1 MWLDGIAIFVLVL
14 FAAMGALRGGLVAGM
29 SLLSL
34 GVAYAAA
41 IVSAPRLGPAL
52 AGSLGIADL
61 LGLPLAGTLGFVGA
75 YLVMGIVTT
84 ILRRREW
91 RRRRGRARSA
101 RDRFLG
107 AAFGAL
113 RGGLIVLLLSWLAIW
128 VDALRT
134 TGSYEGLPALGDSAA
149 AAVTGSVVEAG
160 VEAAMSESGAA
171 GPFVARVAS
180 RPGAAI
186 GELQELLE
194 NPRIEALRED
204 RLFWTHVEHGSVDA
218 ALNQRS
224 FVGIIH
230 DEALRS
236 QLGELGLIDAAAV
249 SDPGTFRDAAAEVM
263 RQVGPRIRE
272 LRNDPEL
279 QELMNDPEVVAMAQA
294 GDTLSLMTH
303 PGFRRLATRVASS
316 PR

>member
-1 MWLDGIAIFVLVL
+1 MWLDGIAILVL
-14 FAAMGALRGGLVAGM
+14 LLFAGVGALRGGLATGM

-41 IVSAPRLGPAL
+41 IASAPRLGPAL
-52 AGSLGIADL
+52 ATSLGIPDI
-61 LGLPLAGTLGFVGA
+61 LGLPLAGTLGFLGA
-75 YLVMGIVTT
+75 YLVMGVLSSV
-84 ILRRREW
+84 LRRRQW

-107 AAFGAL
+107 AAFGAM
-113 RGGLIVLLLSWLAIW
+113 RGGLIVLLLSWLAMW

-134 TGSYEGLPALGDSAA
+134 TGGFEGLPALGDSAA

-171 GPFVARVAS
+171 GPFVARIAS

-186 GELQELLE
+186 GELQGLLE
-194 NPRIEALRED
+194 NPRIDALRED
-204 RLFWTHVEHGSVDA
+204 RLFWTHVEHGSIDA

-236 QLGELGLIDAAAV
+236 QLGELGLIDAAAA
-249 SDPGTFRDAAAEVM
+249 SDASAFRDAAAEVM
-263 RQVGPRIRE
+263 QQIGPRIRA

-279 QELMNDPEVVAMAQA
+279 QELMNDPEVVAMAQS

-303 PGFRRLATRVASS
+303 PGFRRLATRIASS
-316 PR
+316 SQ